1 MAKQQVTK
9 VCSKCHAE
17 KPVCEFYPRSDGSG
31 YRTGCKSCRVIQRAD
46 ESETHAARAR
56 AWRAADPER
65 ARVSVR
71 DCYVRN
77 KPKRKAYDDAR
88 QKDPRRRANERE
100 RQKARA
106 PKHRIEQRAWRAANP
121 EYGRDYLK
129 AYAKA
134 NPDKWR
140 TYHSKRRA
148 AKTASTGSHTAA
160 DLADI
165 RRMQGDR
172 CANPACRVSLNGNGA
187 ADHIVPLSR
196 GGSNDRRN
204 MQLLCKPCNSRKKDR
219 DAIEFMREEG
229 FLL

>member
-1 MAKQQVTK
+1 MGLMKKCA
-9 VCSKCHAE
+9 KCHTE
-17 KPVCEFYPRSDGSG
+17 KSVCEFYKRGDSDRYRS
-31 YRTGCKSCRVIQRAD
+31 RCKSCCVVDRDA
-46 ESETHAARAR
+46 ESDKHATRAR
-56 AWRAADPER
+56 KWRAADPER
-65 ARVSVR
+65 ARASCRASHKKNNVKRVAY
-71 DCYVRN
+71 DAKRN
-77 KPKRKAYDDAR
+77 ALQERKADAKR
-88 QKDPRRRANERE
+88 YRVK
-100 RQKARA
+100 RA
-106 PKHRIEQRAWRAANP
+106 PKKRIEQRAWRAANP

-219 DAIEFMREEG
+219 DAIDFMREEG